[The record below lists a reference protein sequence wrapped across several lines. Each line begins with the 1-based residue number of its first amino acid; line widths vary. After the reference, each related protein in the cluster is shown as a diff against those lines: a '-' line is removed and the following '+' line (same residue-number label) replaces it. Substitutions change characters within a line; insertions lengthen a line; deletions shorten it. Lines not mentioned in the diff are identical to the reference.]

1 MISIVF
7 MQNCHTAM
15 KATEM
20 VGRHMPHMRFLG
32 TNWWDVQ
39 IAFIICVTIVIIAL
53 ITAIVAS
60 CWHKRK
66 LEALSNKEKQEQQFK
81 IEKEKKEQQ
90 FKIEKD
96 KAEQQFKI
104 EKDKAEQQ
112 FKIEKDKA
120 EQQFKYK
127 ELPYIHFK
135 EICAMTKDKDGN
147 IDCEKAKDLYA
158 LYQEM
163 EKEPSANQQN
173 EQEV

>member
-39 IAFIICVTIVIIAL
+39 IAFIICVTIVIIA
-53 ITAIVAS
+53 IIIAIVAS

-81 IEKEKKEQQ
+81 IEK
-90 FKIEKD
+90 
-96 KAEQQFKI
+96 
-104 EKDKAEQQ
+104 
-112 FKIEKDKA
+112 DKA
-120 EQQFKYK
+120 EQQFKYQ

>member
-39 IAFIICVTIVIIAL
+39 IAFIICVTIVIIA
-53 ITAIVAS
+53 IIIAIVAS

-81 IEKEKKEQQ
+81 IEKEKQ
-90 FKIEKD
+90 
-96 KAEQQFKI
+96 
-104 EKDKAEQQ
+104 EQQ

>member
-1 MISIVF
+1 MISLVF

-20 VGRHMPHMRFLG
+20 AGRHMPHMRFWG

-39 IAFIICVTIVIIAL
+39 IAFIICVTIVIIA
-53 ITAIVAS
+53 IIIAIVAS

-66 LEALSNKEKQEQQFK
+66 LEALSNKEKQ
-81 IEKEKKEQQ
+81 
-90 FKIEKD
+90 
-96 KAEQQFKI
+96 
-104 EKDKAEQQ
+104 EQQ

-147 IDCEKAKDLYA
+147 IDCEKAKDFYA

>member
-39 IAFIICVTIVIIAL
+39 IAFIICVTIVIIA
-53 ITAIVAS
+53 IIIAIVAS

-66 LEALSNKEKQEQQFK
+66 LEVLSNKEKQEQQFK
-81 IEKEKKEQQ
+81 IEKEKK
-90 FKIEKD
+90 
-96 KAEQQFKI
+96 
-104 EKDKAEQQ
+104 EQQ

>member
-1 MISIVF
+1 MISLVF

-20 VGRHMPHMRFLG
+20 AGRHMPHMRFLG

-39 IAFIICVTIVIIAL
+39 IAFIICVTIVIIA
-53 ITAIVAS
+53 IIIAIVAS

-66 LEALSNKEKQEQQFK
+66 LEALSNKEKQ
-81 IEKEKKEQQ
+81 
-90 FKIEKD
+90 
-96 KAEQQFKI
+96 
-104 EKDKAEQQ
+104 EQQ

>member
-39 IAFIICVTIVIIAL
+39 IAFIICVTIVIIA
-53 ITAIVAS
+53 IIIAIVAS

-81 IEKEKKEQQ
+81 IEKGKQ
-90 FKIEKD
+90 
-96 KAEQQFKI
+96 
-104 EKDKAEQQ
+104 EQQ

>member
-1 MISIVF
+1 MISLVF

-20 VGRHMPHMRFLG
+20 AGRHMPHMRFFG

-39 IAFIICVTIVIIAL
+39 IAFIICVTIVIIA
-53 ITAIVAS
+53 IIIAIVAS

-66 LEALSNKEKQEQQFK
+66 LEALSNKEKQ
-81 IEKEKKEQQ
+81 
-90 FKIEKD
+90 
-96 KAEQQFKI
+96 
-104 EKDKAEQQ
+104 EQQ

>member
-39 IAFIICVTIVIIAL
+39 IAFIICVTIVIIA
-53 ITAIVAS
+53 IIIAIVAS

-81 IEKEKKEQQ
+81 IEKEKK
-90 FKIEKD
+90 
-96 KAEQQFKI
+96 
-104 EKDKAEQQ
+104 EQQ

>member
-39 IAFIICVTIVIIAL
+39 IAFIICVTIVIIA
-53 ITAIVAS
+53 IIIAIVAS

-66 LEALSNKEKQEQQFK
+66 LETLSNKEKQ
-81 IEKEKKEQQ
+81 
-90 FKIEKD
+90 
-96 KAEQQFKI
+96 
-104 EKDKAEQQ
+104 EQQ

-120 EQQFKYK
+120 EQQFKYQ

>member
-39 IAFIICVTIVIIAL
+39 IAFIICVTIVIIA
-53 ITAIVAS
+53 IIIAIVAS

-66 LEALSNKEKQEQQFK
+66 LEALSNKEKQ
-81 IEKEKKEQQ
+81 
-90 FKIEKD
+90 
-96 KAEQQFKI
+96 
-104 EKDKAEQQ
+104 EQQ

>member
-1 MISIVF
+1 MISLVF

-20 VGRHMPHMRFLG
+20 AGRHMPHMRFFG

-39 IAFIICVTIVIIAL
+39 IAFIICVTIVIIA
-53 ITAIVAS
+53 IIIAIVAS

-66 LEALSNKEKQEQQFK
+66 LEALSNKEKQEQQS
-81 IEKEKKEQQ
+81 
-90 FKIEKD
+90 
-96 KAEQQFKI
+96 
-104 EKDKAEQQ
+104 
-112 FKIEKDKA
+112 KIEKDKA

>member
-1 MISIVF
+1 MISLVF

-20 VGRHMPHMRFLG
+20 AGRHMPHMRFLG

-39 IAFIICVTIVIIAL
+39 IAFIICVTIVIIA
-53 ITAIVAS
+53 IIIAIVAS

-81 IEKEKKEQQ
+81 IEKDKK
-90 FKIEKD
+90 
-96 KAEQQFKI
+96 
-104 EKDKAEQQ
+104 EQQ